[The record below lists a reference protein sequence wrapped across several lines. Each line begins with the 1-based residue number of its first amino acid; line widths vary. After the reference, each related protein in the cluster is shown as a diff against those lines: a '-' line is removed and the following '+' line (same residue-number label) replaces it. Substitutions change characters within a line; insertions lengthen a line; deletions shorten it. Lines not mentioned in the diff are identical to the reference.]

1 MLLLIWCREHDELRY
16 SFRSLLSGFEPTA
29 LSSIHLITAD
39 LPSYAFPSSWK
50 KSKTNTQVDSALAL
64 TKPRIGQS
72 PTWLNP
78 NSLTS
83 AQPPLRLVHHSD
95 IFTNDQALPT
105 FNSKGIESQLG
116 NLHGLTEHSV
126 YLNDDNFLGLKGEAT
141 FVAADFGSPL
151 LGPVIRLQTSLL
163 VDAIGPADQAGDVDS
178 EWPGL
183 KRANWLL
190 SKSVGG

>member
-1 MLLLIWCREHDELRY
+1 M
-16 SFRSLLSGFEPTA
+16 
-29 LSSIHLITAD
+29 
-39 LPSYAFPSSWK
+39 FPSSWR
-50 KSKTNTQVDSALAL
+50 KSKTNTAIDLNLNL

-72 PTWLNP
+72 PVWLNP

-95 IFTNDQALPT
+95 IFTDTMALPT
-105 FNSKGIESQLG
+105 FNSKGIESQFG
-116 NLHGLTEHSV
+116 NLAGVTEHAV
-126 YLNDDNFLGLKGEAT
+126 YVQDDNFLGLKGEGS

-163 VDAIGPADQAGDVDS
+163 VDAIGPTDQAGDLDS

-190 SKSVGG
+190 SKSTGLWWMTRVE